1 MERRAAFAAL
11 LLFICATA
19 ASTPLASSECFV
31 DRDGAQLEH
40 TGNQHLFRCD
50 SNHSSQRH
58 WASSIHVTDMPH
70 HNRTFVRAGGESD
83 MELAR
88 RICE

>member
-1 MERRAAFAAL
+1 MMANPGSLCL
-11 LLFICATA
+11 LLLAV
-19 ASTPLASSECFV
+19 STPLVSSECFV
-31 DRDGAQLEH
+31 DRDGAQLETQH

-50 SNHSSQRH
+50 SNHSSQHH

-70 HNRTFVRAGGESD
+70 HNRTFVRADGESD